1 MDVNVLLKALDNDE
15 NDKMFNY
22 TTESIDQM
30 NHQILSELDLPLE
43 IKNTY
48 LHKLKNHI
56 YIDEI
61 HMIKCGSHIKWISL
75 DTFKLSGAICCN
87 LKITDVGMS
96 IICKGFGFT
105 NKHFQINMDNNLIF
119 QKLSQ
124 QEQVLLTAMDYLK
137 V

>member
-22 TTESIDQM
+22 TTDGINKM
-30 NHQILSELDLPLE
+30 NDQILSELGLPIE

-48 LHKLKNHI
+48 LTKLQNHI
-56 YIDEI
+56 YIDEM
-61 HMIKCGSHIKWISL
+61 HMLKCGSHIKWISL
-75 DTFKLSGAICCN
+75 DTLKLSGAICCN

-96 IICKGFGFT
+96 IICKGFAH
-105 NKHFQINMDNNLIF
+105 KHFQINMENNIIF

-124 QEQVLLTAMDYLK
+124 QEQVLLSAMDYLQ